1 MIEAYNAFKDVL
13 EELSDTYDLEEI
25 VAALHILTIQCE
37 QTMRVKLT
45 SELLKGED
53 DAK

>member
-13 EELSDTYDLEEI
+13 EELADTHDIEEI
-25 VAALHILTIQCE
+25 VAALHILQVQCE

-45 SELLKGED
+45 SELLAED
-53 DAK
+53 DDAE

>member
-13 EELSDTYDLEEI
+13 EDLSGTHDLEVI

-45 SELLKGED
+45 TELLAADD
-53 DAK
+53 DAE

>member
-13 EELSDTYDLEEI
+13 EELSDTHDLEEI

-45 SELLKGED
+45 SELLAVD
-53 DAK
+53 DESN